1 MPRRSVRALIAAAAL
16 LGLAGLAGLAIA
28 ASGPRAQFLQS
39 YHWRMPDQPRFGGF
53 SGFEIGPQGRNFVTL
68 SDRATL
74 WRGQIQRDAQGE
86 ITGVTLTSGPTRLHN
101 HKGALMPHRFADSE
115 GLALAEDGSVY
126 LSFEGVARVAHFAT
140 DGGPAH
146 DLPRPPAFKHM
157 QRNSALEALA
167 IAPDGTLYTMPE
179 RSGSLTKPFPVW
191 RYRDGKWSQPFAI
204 PRAGDWLPVGADFG
218 PDGRLYVLER
228 DFWGLLGFLTR
239 VQVFDISGN
248 RLSGGTVLIQTRAGR
263 HDNLEGLSVWRDSTG
278 AIRLTMISDDN
289 FRFFQRTEI
298 VEYRLPPDPE
308 GD

>member
-1 MPRRSVRALIAAAAL
+1 MPRRSFLALVAGAL
-16 LGLAGLAGLAIA
+16 ALGLAGLAASA
-28 ASGPRAQFLQS
+28 AQPRAQFLQS
-39 YHWRMPDQPRFGGF
+39 YHWRMPDQSLFGGF
-53 SGFEIGPQGRNFVTL
+53 SGFEIGPQGRNFVTQ

-74 WRGQIQRDAQGE
+74 WRGQIQRDARGS
-86 ITGVTLTSGPTRLHN
+86 ITGVTLTSGPNKLHN
-101 HKGALMPHRFADSE
+101 LKGALMPHRFADSE
-115 GLALAEDGSVY
+115 GLALARDGSVY
-126 LSFEGVARVAHFAT
+126 LSFEGEARVAHFAS

-157 QRNSALEALA
+157 QRNSSLEALA

-191 RYRDGKWSQPFAI
+191 RYRNGKWSQPFAI
-204 PRAGDWLPVGADFG
+204 PRNGDWLPVGADFG

-239 VQVFDISGN
+239 VQVFDIKGN
-248 RLSGGTVLIQTRAGR
+248 TISGGDVLIKTGPGK
-263 HDNLEGLSVWRDSTG
+263 HDNLEGLSVWQDNTG

-289 FRFFQRTEI
+289 FRIFQRTEI
-298 VEYRLPPDPE
+298 VEYRLPPNPK